1 MNFWNLK
8 QLSVIVI
15 IAAFTFFSYIFN
27 CFLQFVLAVVF
38 VSLILPIILTYF
50 KSYDKKLYILIVTV
64 VLLVATVLYSI
75 WTQANDLLS
84 IVTYIPF
91 LAGLTFAFAIAGDIN
106 KSSEK
111 ITLIN
116 EGVEF
121 CQEKKF
127 QEALDIFDEALELDP
142 KDYQIRVNR
151 ASTLGMLG
159 RYNET
164 IKASDE
170 ILQKHPNDLLV
181 LNLKAHALLK
191 IGKFDESLKIV
202 EKTIE
207 EQPSEDYL
215 VSIALAN
222 KGEILSEKG
231 HYPEAIEYYDQAL
244 EKLPL
249 KKSWKRQGSGF
260 FKMTSLYH
268 QLAEIWFSKGIAHQK
283 LQQYDEASI
292 SFDQALKLD
301 PDNKDVLNAKK
312 RVLRMIGN

>member
-8 QLSVIVI
+8 QLSLIGI
-15 IAAFTFFSYIFN
+15 ITVFTFFSLIFN
-27 CFLQFVLAVVF
+27 CLLQFVLAVVF
-38 VSLILPIILTYF
+38 VLLILPIILTYF
-50 KSYDKKLYILIVTV
+50 KNYDKKLYILIVTV
-64 VLLVATVLYSI
+64 VLLTITVLYSI

-91 LAGLTFAFAIAGDIN
+91 LAGLTLALTIAGDIN
-106 KSSEK
+106 KSGEK
-111 ITLIN
+111 ITLMN

-121 CQEKKF
+121 CKEKKF

-142 KDYQIRVNR
+142 KDYQILVNR
-151 ASTLGMLG
+151 AAALGMLE

-164 IKASDE
+164 IKASNE
-170 ILQKHPNDLLV
+170 NLQKHPNDFLV
-181 LNLKAHALLK
+181 LNIKARALLK
-191 IGKFDESLKIV
+191 IGKLDESLKIV

-207 EQPSEDYL
+207 EQPSEDL

-231 HYPEAIEYYDQAL
+231 HYTEAIEYYDQAL

-260 FKMTSLYH
+260 FKMTLLYH
-268 QLAEIWFSKGIAHQK
+268 QLAEIWFSKGNAHLK
-283 LQQYDEASI
+283 LQQYDEALKD
-292 SFDQALKLD
+292 FDESLKLD
-301 PDNKDVLNAKK
+301 SDNEDALKAKEEVLK
-312 RVLRMIGN
+312 LMGD

>member
-15 IAAFTFFSYIFN
+15 IAAFTFFLYIFN

-50 KSYDKKLYILIVTV
+50 KNYDKKLYILIVTV
-64 VLLVATVLYSI
+64 VLLAATVLYSI

-91 LAGLTFAFAIAGDIN
+91 LAGLTLAIAIAGDIN
-106 KSSEK
+106 KSSKK
-111 ITLIN
+111 ITLMN

-127 QEALDIFDEALELDP
+127 QEALAIFDEALELDP

-151 ASTLGMLG
+151 ASTLGMLE

-164 IKASDE
+164 IKSSDE
-170 ILQKHPNDLLV
+170 ILQKHPNDFLV

-207 EQPSEDYL
+207 EQPEDYL

-231 HYPEAIEYYDQAL
+231 HYPEAIEYYEQAL
-244 EKLPL
+244 EKLSL
-249 KKSWKRQGSGF
+249 KKSWKRQGSRF

-268 QLAEIWFSKGIAHQK
+268 QLAEIWFSKGNAHLK
-283 LQQYDEASI
+283 LQNYDEALKA
-292 SFDQALKLD
+292 FDESLKLD
-301 PDNKDVLNAKK
+301 SDNEDVLNAKK
-312 RVLRMIGN
+312 GVYE